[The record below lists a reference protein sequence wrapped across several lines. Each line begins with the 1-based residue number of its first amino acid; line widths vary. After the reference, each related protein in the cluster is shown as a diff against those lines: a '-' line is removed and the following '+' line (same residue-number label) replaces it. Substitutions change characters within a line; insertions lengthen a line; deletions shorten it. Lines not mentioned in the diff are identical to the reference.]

1 MKSASVPTR
10 YQSSHIN
17 THHRCG
23 GEFDVKR
30 SARLKVAAPPLGRV
44 TTSSFCSFFMCHRF
58 VAMTAMIYPWSPVI
72 TQSSTHVHWAAMA
85 TGHMASP
92 GIVTN
97 AFPLWDIQISIHC
110 LESKGFSNLLISRTP
125 LLIFIYKKFCH
136 LDVRADRSLTQACN
150 HVIL

>member
-110 LESKGFSNLLISRTP
+110 LEQGVFKPFDITDPIANFHL
-125 LLIFIYKKFCH
+125 YKVLY